1 MTRRLSVAERL
12 ASTEKDALLDD
23 IAKHSE
29 WDRFLVEQAVMVFG
43 ETFADFSCND
53 IRDVLPDL
61 GPGFL
66 GAAINSLRTAGII
79 AHTGR
84 MVPSTSAAT
93 HGHRIALWELTA
105 KGRGIA
111 AARRTATRIKTGI
124 EQRKAAA

>member
-23 IAKHSE
+23 IAKHSQ

-66 GAAINSLRTAGII
+66 GAAINSLRSAGII
-79 AHTGR
+79 EHTGR
-84 MVPSTSAAT
+84 MVPSTQAST
-93 HGHRIALWELTA
+93 HGHRISCWRLTD
-105 KGRGIA
+105 KGQQIA
-111 AARRTATRIKTGI
+111 AKRRAARAMQGR
-124 EQRKAAA
+124 AA

>member
-29 WDRFLVEQAVMVFG
+29 WDQFLVERAVLHFG
-43 ETFADFSCND
+43 SVTAEFSCND
-53 IRDVLPDL
+53 FRDVLPDL
-61 GPGFL
+61 GEGLL

-93 HGHRIALWELTA
+93 HGHRIALWTLTA
-105 KGRGIA
+105 KGRHI
-111 AARRTATRIKTGI
+111 AARRTADRINTAAQ
-124 EQRKAAA
+124 QRSAA